1 MQKCENLVDL
11 EKPEKSFNEYLVAI
25 VAVDTVE
32 NEPSEAAFSAA
43 AGEDAAEAR
52 RGEQEPEE
60 QARHF
65 GPCDPL
71 AFLASPKFTGDR
83 RGVLHRIALLLF

>member
-1 MQKCENLVDL
+1 MRG
-11 EKPEKSFNEYLVAI
+11 
-25 VAVDTVE
+25 
-32 NEPSEAAFSAA
+32 EPGQEAA
-43 AGEDAAEAR
+43 AGEDPAEAR
-52 RGEQEPEE
+52 RGEQKPEE

-83 RGVLHRIALLLF
+83 RGVLHRIALLLL